1 MGAVTFR
8 ELVLPGD
15 VFPTVLPHGFCADVG
30 ADALAL
36 HVQLDVLVPA
46 VLLRHTPIDFVGVHF
61 RIHKLA
67 VVGQIHVPISDSL
80 QWAWAALE
88 NT

>member
-8 ELVLPGD
+8 ELVLLGD

-36 HVQLDVLVPA
+36 HVQLDVLPAA
-46 VLLRHTPIDFVGVHF
+46 VLLLDKPVDFVAVHF
-61 RIHKLA
+61 GVHKLA
-67 VVGQIHVPISDSL
+67 VVGQIHLPISDSL
-80 QWAWAALE
+80 QWARAALE